1 MQIALSILGG
11 AVWGLLA
18 ALLSA
23 VLLLTLVPAAFAASS
38 KSDIKSVSLC
48 NMLRFFI
55 DAGALA
61 IVFLMRAVIPMDFTA
76 AIIATAAAMSIF
88 TIVFT
93 FRLAR
98 PDGKSEENKPE

>member
-18 ALLSA
+18 ALLNATLMKRA
-23 VLLLTLVPAAFAASS
+23 VS
-38 KSDIKSVSLC
+38 KNDIKSVSLC

-61 IVFLMRAVIPMDFTA
+61 IVFLMRAVIPMDFSA
-76 AIIATAAAMSIF
+76 AIATAAAMSIF

-93 FRLAR
+93 FRIAR

>member
-18 ALLSA
+18 ALLNATLMKRA
-23 VLLLTLVPAAFAASS
+23 VS
-38 KSDIKSVSLC
+38 KNDIKSVSLC

-61 IVFLMRAVIPMDFTA
+61 IVFLMRAVIPMDFSA
-76 AIIATAAAMSIF
+76 AIIATAAMSIF

-93 FRLAR
+93 FRIAR

>member
-18 ALLSA
+18 ALLNATLMKRA
-23 VLLLTLVPAAFAASS
+23 VS
-38 KSDIKSVSLC
+38 KNDIKSVSLC

-61 IVFLMRAVIPMDFTA
+61 IVFLMRAVIPMCFTA
-76 AIIATAAAMSIF
+76 AIIATAAALSIF

-93 FRLAR
+93 FRIAR

>member
-18 ALLSA
+18 ALLNATLMKRA
-23 VLLLTLVPAAFAASS
+23 VS
-38 KSDIKSVSLC
+38 KNDIKSVSLC

-61 IVFLMRAVIPMDFTA
+61 IVFLMRRYAPSDASARTL
-76 AIIATAAAMSIF
+76 AIYVFFLELMLSIL
-88 TIVFT
+88 INAY
-93 FRLAR
+93 LL
-98 PDGKSEENKPE
+98 

>member
-18 ALLSA
+18 ALLNATLMKRA
-23 VLLLTLVPAAFAASS
+23 VS
-38 KSDIKSVSLC
+38 KNDIKSVSLC

-61 IVFLMRAVIPMDFTA
+61 IVFLMRAVNPMDFSA
-76 AIIATAAAMSIF
+76 IF

-93 FRLAR
+93 FRIAR

>member
-18 ALLSA
+18 ALLNATLMKRA
-23 VLLLTLVPAAFAASS
+23 VS
-38 KSDIKSVSLC
+38 KNDIKSVSLC

-61 IVFLMRAVIPMDFTA
+61 IVFLMRAVIPMDFSA
-76 AIIATAAAMSIF
+76 AIIAAAMSIF

-93 FRLAR
+93 FRIAR

>member
-1 MQIALSILGG
+1 MVCGFSKE
-11 AVWGLLA
+11 VFVMRKRLLA
-18 ALLSA
+18 ALLNATLMKRA
-23 VLLLTLVPAAFAASS
+23 VS
-38 KSDIKSVSLC
+38 KNDIKSVSLC

-93 FRLAR
+93 FRIAR

>member
-11 AVWGLLA
+11 SGLGTARRSAERHAYEARRFEKRHQERVAVQHAPLL
-18 ALLSA
+18 
-23 VLLLTLVPAAFAASS
+23 
-38 KSDIKSVSLC
+38 
-48 NMLRFFI
+48 I

-61 IVFLMRAVIPMDFTA
+61 IVFLMRAVIPMDFSA

-93 FRLAR
+93 FRIAR